1 MTLLYSSF
9 SMSTTTTC
17 DICGAVPAEDELDA
31 DEDLA
36 WLELRLEEEEM
47 ATLMLEEVVDE
58 LVEVVE
64 EGCDVEVAV
73 EEVVELNETD
83 ELPPGLEV
91 ST

>member
-1 MTLLYSSF
+1 
-9 SMSTTTTC
+9 
-17 DICGAVPAEDELDA
+17 
-31 DEDLA
+31 
-36 WLELRLEEEEM
+36 M